1 MKRASEVKVA
11 GQWNAAEAVD
21 RVVLDAGDRQR
32 RRIVL
37 TGEGGTAFLLDL
49 PQATALR
56 TVTGWCSTAASCAWS
71 DGQSGGPHAQGFDV
85 VIEIDECG
93 IITFPV
99 SGPLN
104 RKSGFR
110 GTLLLYGSH
119 PIQIGRSW
127 AVQRSPKRR
136 KHWQIIRR
144 RPRFG
149 PKQAS
154 RSKNNGLGKV
164 PRPRRN
170 MRPPVSLCGKRLR
183 G

>member
-56 TVTGWCSTAASCAWS
+56 TVTGWCSTTAASCAWS

-99 SGPLN
+99 SGP
-104 RKSGFR
+104 R
-110 GTLLLYGSH
+110 
-119 PIQIGRSW
+119 
-127 AVQRSPKRR
+127 
-136 KHWQIIRR
+136 
-144 RPRFG
+144 
-149 PKQAS
+149 
-154 RSKNNGLGKV
+154 
-164 PRPRRN
+164 
-170 MRPPVSLCGKRLR
+170 
-183 G
+183 